1 MVEKAK
7 DRLEVLEKIKDYENK
22 GIFDADV
29 ENDPPA
35 STILQPNQ
43 VDYKR
48 KKLIN
53 KIKRFITYK
62 VIRKKVKELNKQKLF
77 CIKEINGLDYFK
89 KVKTGAIITCNHFNA
104 CDSFAMDIAFS
115 AAKLKHKKLFRVIKE
130 SNFTNPPPQYKAMM
144 LNCNTL
150 PLSENSE
157 TLKKFMQSVKELLEE
172 GNFIL
177 IYPEQSMWWNYRKPK
192 PLKNGAFK
200 LAARNNV
207 PILPIFITMEDSDI
221 IGEDGFPVQEYII
234 NIEKPIYP
242 NKSLSEKENTEI
254 MKERNYQIWK
264 KIYEDFY
271 KVPLEY
277 TCDKDVLENIS

>member
-62 VIRKKVKELNKQKLF
+62 VIRKKVKELKKQKLF
-77 CIKEINGLDYFK
+77 CIKETNGLDYFK

-177 IYPEQSMWWNYRKPK
+177 IYPEQSMWWNYKKPR
-192 PLKNGAFK
+192 PLKNGAFRFSVK
-200 LAARNNV
+200 NNV
-207 PILPIFITMEDSDI
+207 PIIPVFITMKATDI
-221 IGEDGFPVQEYII
+221 IGPDGFNIQEYYI
-234 NIEKPIYP
+234 NITEPIYP
-242 NKSLSEKENTEI
+242 NPNLDLKQNIETLKN
-254 MKERNYQIWK
+254 KNFDVWK
-264 KIYEDFY
+264 GIYESFY
-271 KVPLEY
+271 NEKLKY
-277 TCDKDVLENIS
+277 EN